1 MRFGRAELDGIGALV
16 SNGFEPD
23 RLGLEVRGG
32 VMTVTA
38 SRPLWFGR
46 WLNLRLVTAGTS
58 KGFPPIRLRFGS
70 IDLSP
75 AMSRRVV
82 DLLRYAANRRGF
94 ALPPLDKLVRSVT
107 VGRDAVGAIIALP
120 PRDMLANRIAKLEK
134 DPVDSV
140 AVKRLYCGLAAAQRR
155 YPSDDLARHV
165 NRAFAGAAT
174 QANPAAYN
182 RAAFVALAMLLVDPR
197 AGDLAGGAQAAT
209 ASCRIE
215 PVVVAIHG
223 RADLSKHWA
232 LSAALSAGAGGQLA
246 QALGEWKELADS
258 LAQQSEFAVGDPT
271 GFSFV
276 DLSADRS
283 GFTIAQAAADPD
295 NAARIGALLARATP
309 ANILPEIP
317 AEPARAAD
325 QCRLH
330 QALRQRPGPTLRRD
344 GRRHRCG
351 AGAGGY
357 SLDRL
362 GDHPPLQGEVAGR
375 SPDGGVTPSPD
386 GGSPLSLADASHLPL
401 QGRTR
406 RMGLQAAAR
415 VSHASSQRSASC
427 IRSNARAVSRWT
439 IRRICILAGEL
450 PVTNAI
456 RRDISAGSS
465 SNRRNASTTSCNWIL
480 QAEMSHKVRWRSLV
494 LGSAA

>member
-1 MRFGRAELDGIGALV
+1 MFTAPPADQAAPPVTRRRRWPSILAILVGIALVLLLAMTSRSPWVAARGTVIAEQVGAGRAAVAQLQPGGVPLPQGNAVRFGRAELDGIGALV

-23 RLGLEVRGG
+23 RLALEVRGG

-46 WLNLRLVTAGTS
+46 WLNLQLVTDGTS

-82 DLLRYAANRRGF
+82 DLLRYAANRRGL

-165 NRAFAGAAT
+165 NRAFAGAAA

-309 ANILPEIP
+309 ANILPESLLSRRERLTNADFIKRYGSVQDP
-317 AEPARAAD
+317 RYAAM
-325 QCRLH
+325 
-330 QALRQRPGPTLRRD
+330 
-344 GRRHRCG
+344 
-351 AGAGGY
+351 
-357 SLDRL
+357 
-362 GDHPPLQGEVAGR
+362 VAGI
-375 SPDGGVTPSPD
+375 DAV
-386 GGSPLSLADASHLPL
+386 LA
-401 QGRTR
+401 R
-406 RMGLQAAAR
+406 
-415 VSHASSQRSASC
+415 
-427 IRSNARAVSRWT
+427 
-439 IRRICILAGEL
+439 E
-450 PVTNAI
+450 AI
-456 RRDISAGSS
+456 R
-465 SNRRNASTTSCNWIL
+465 
-480 QAEMSHKVRWRSLV
+480 
-494 LGSAA
+494 